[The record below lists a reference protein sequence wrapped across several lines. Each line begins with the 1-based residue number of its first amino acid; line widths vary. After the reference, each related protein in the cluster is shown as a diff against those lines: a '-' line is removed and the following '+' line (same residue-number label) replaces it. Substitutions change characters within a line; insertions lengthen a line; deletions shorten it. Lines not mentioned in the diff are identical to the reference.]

1 MGRELC
7 VQFDAAGRARSPRGS
22 IATAWFV
29 HALQMPRSS
38 TLNATMKPV
47 ARSNRWG
54 QHVNASTNEI
64 ASRRP
69 SENTASPTPYATL
82 DPFFDRSTFPV
93 HDNQLSRH
101 PSPLA
106 LCRVANCLTYRPR
119 KTAVQPGV
127 KSDTFK
133 MAASDGASS
142 INVAVRVRPFT
153 IREAAQITRCD
164 DGPLFLGDGS
174 LAGAPTPKL
183 NQKGIRSIVK
193 VIDDRCLVFDP
204 PEDNPVQKFSRSVVP
219 NGKRV
224 KDQTFAFDRIF
235 DQNASQGEV
244 YESTTRSLLDNVLD
258 GYNATVFAYGATGC
272 GKTHTITGTAQQ
284 PGIIFLTMQE
294 LFERI
299 DERSGEK
306 STEVTLSYLE
316 IYNETIRDLL
326 VPSGSSG
333 KGGLMLREDSQQ
345 SVSVAGLSSHHPHN
359 VAQVMDMIM
368 QGNERRTMS
377 PTEANATSSR
387 SHAVLQINIAQKDRN
402 ADVNEPHTMA
412 TFSIIDL
419 AGSERASATNNRG
432 ARLFE
437 GANINKS
444 LLSLGSCIN
453 ALCDPRKRNHIPY
466 RNSKLTR
473 LLKFALGGNCK
484 TVMIVCVSPSSQHFD
499 ETQNTLR
506 YANRAKN
513 IQTKVTRNVFNV
525 NRHVKDF
532 LVKIDE
538 QMNLINE
545 LKAQA
550 KDHEKVAFSKFRKQ
564 GEKKDAVL
572 REGVARI
579 RNAYEHTLPERQER
593 TNNMLKSRQ
602 ISRRIAILS
611 SWIAAFDN
619 ICATRE
625 NDEGLSSLHA
635 VRKSAQGILIEL
647 EGSRHH
653 YNQRLSKSTW
663 DRPVVSAVENA
674 AKQLKEFDITD
685 NSDYANLNREADL
698 LRSSAEREAL
708 TAVAEQD
715 KAGEAAAVQLLLE
728 AQFETMASIEDIMQL
743 NASEAIQKGRTILSK
758 MLDHCSNAASNLV
771 KPDGSMPSV
780 LNLTSAR
787 PPSPMKPKKR
797 FSLVGIPPVSTVNPP
812 VTMGPV
818 APPSPTKGSPRR
830 RRATVGRKSVS
841 FSPKKVQVKPTK
853 RSVRWRD
860 DEDEGDLTEFQKTPK
875 KAESTDEYSSE
886 EPSLPPRSGSPIPRN
901 FPRIVSPSGSISPT
915 PDEPTGPAEPTL
927 NVQKNNSR
935 FQAGFLSKKNGSSP
949 LAPPPTSSLPLSRSR
964 ESSPLRDIEGSSF
977 MNRPAVERPSRI
989 AVRSPS
995 GNLLSSPVSEN
1006 RDNWKSN
1013 REEAIKINSAM
1024 RRMSSGRVTS
1034 GQHGAPSANALRVH
1048 RRRSPTAAA
1057 HGTSPSDN
1065 HMFTASQAR
1074 RMVKS
1079 EREHDA
1085 KPRVLSP
1092 HTLPVMKNTGRRS
1105 TLGDGRPRNV
1115 SLSSRDAIRLSAMA
1129 APPDHGADGCT
1140 PPEFRMSFAA
1150 PLASTLFS
1158 RFFRPFS
1165 TTPTRSLSPETQS
1178 RNMSD
1183 SQIATIAAGCFWG
1196 VEHLYRKNFGN
1207 GKGLLDAKVGYCGG
1221 LTPDPS
1227 YRSVCSGTSGHAE
1240 ALQVT
1245 FDPSIV
1251 TYRQLLEFFY
1261 RMHDPT
1267 TENRQGPDVG
1277 TQYRS
1282 AIFTHGAEQQTI
1294 AEQVTQKVGT
1304 EWYKTPLS
1312 TKVVPAAQWWDAEEY
1327 HQLYL
1332 SKNPAGYECP
1342 AQYVFC
1348 LESFFSSFFSS
1359 LPLTPHSFIRNFP
1372 PLSE

>member
-1 MGRELC
+1 
-7 VQFDAAGRARSPRGS
+7 
-22 IATAWFV
+22 
-29 HALQMPRSS
+29 
-38 TLNATMKPV
+38 
-47 ARSNRWG
+47 
-54 QHVNASTNEI
+54 
-64 ASRRP
+64 
-69 SENTASPTPYATL
+69 
-82 DPFFDRSTFPV
+82 
-93 HDNQLSRH
+93 
-101 PSPLA
+101 
-106 LCRVANCLTYRPR
+106 
-119 KTAVQPGV
+119 
-127 KSDTFK
+127 

-174 LAGAPTPKL
+174 LASAPTPKL

-193 VIDDRCLVFDP
+193 GVRP

-299 DERSGEK
+299 DERSSEK

-345 SVSVAGLSSHHPHN
+345 TVSVAGLTSHHPHN
-359 VAQVMDMIM
+359 VGQVMDMIM

-550 KDHEKVAFSKFRKQ
+550 KDHEKVAFAKFRKQ

-602 ISRRIAILS
+602 IGRRIAILS

-619 ICATRE
+619 ICAKRE
-625 NDEGLSSLHA
+625 SDEGLSSLYA
-635 VRKSAQGILIEL
+635 VRKSAQGILLEL

-663 DRPVVSAVENA
+663 DRALNSAVENA

-715 KAGEAAAVQLLLE
+715 KAGEAGAVQLLLE
-728 AQFETMASIEDIMQL
+728 AQFEIMASIEDIMQL
-743 NASEAIQKGRTILSK
+743 NASEAIKKGRTILSK
-758 MLDHCSNAASNLV
+758 MLDDCSNTASNLV
-771 KPDGSMPSV
+771 KPDGSMPAVPSF
-780 LNLTSAR
+780 TAAR

-797 FSLVGIPPVSTVNPP
+797 FSLVGMPPVSTANPP
-812 VTMGPV
+812 PVVLAPV

-830 RRATVGRKSVS
+830 RKAAAGRKSVS
-841 FSPKKVQVKPTK
+841 FTPKKSQAKAPK

-860 DEDEGDLTEFQKTPK
+860 DEQEGDLTEFQKTPK

-886 EPSLPPRSGSPIPRN
+886 EPSLPPRKGSPIPRN
-901 FPRIVSPSGSISPT
+901 LPRIVSPSGSISPT
-915 PDEPTGPAEPTL
+915 PPDEPSEQAEPTL
-927 NVQKNNSR
+927 NVQKNASR
-935 FQAGFLSKKNGSSP
+935 FQAGFLSKRNGSSP

-977 MNRPAVERPSRI
+977 MNRPVTERPSRI

-995 GNLLSSPVSEN
+995 GNLLSSPISEN
-1006 RDNWKSN
+1006 RDNWKSD

-1024 RRMSSGRVTS
+1024 RRMSSGRVIS

-1048 RRRSPTAAA
+1048 RRRSPTAAT
-1057 HGTSPSDN
+1057 HGASPSDN

-1092 HTLPVMKNTGRRS
+1092 HTLPVMKHTGRRS

-1115 SLSSRDAIRLSAMA
+1115 SLSSRDAIRLSTMA
-1129 APPDHGADGCT
+1129 APD
-1140 PPEFRMSFAA
+1140 
-1150 PLASTLFS
+1150 
-1158 RFFRPFS
+1158 
-1165 TTPTRSLSPETQS
+1165 QS
-1178 RNMSD
+1178 AEDWS
-1183 SQIATIAAGCFWG
+1183 
-1196 VEHLYRKNFGN
+1196 
-1207 GKGLLDAKVGYCGG
+1207 GG
-1221 LTPDPS
+1221 L
-1227 YRSVCSGTSGHAE
+1227 R
-1240 ALQVT
+1240 
-1245 FDPSIV
+1245 
-1251 TYRQLLEFFY
+1251 
-1261 RMHDPT
+1261 
-1267 TENRQGPDVG
+1267 
-1277 TQYRS
+1277 
-1282 AIFTHGAEQQTI
+1282 
-1294 AEQVTQKVGT
+1294 
-1304 EWYKTPLS
+1304 
-1312 TKVVPAAQWWDAEEY
+1312 
-1327 HQLYL
+1327 
-1332 SKNPAGYECP
+1332 
-1342 AQYVFC
+1342 
-1348 LESFFSSFFSS
+1348 
-1359 LPLTPHSFIRNFP
+1359 
-1372 PLSE
+1372 